1 MNYIEQVNQKRQSQ
15 ADQRQTAALV
25 SAARANNKPTILLTD
40 STDLGSHISKL
51 GDKIIDVLEAV
62 KDDKSTKAQIDRIN
76 NMTDEFRELVDTVRS
91 AQSYQTERII
101 AAVNDLKQ
109 TVSKQKP
116 VVVPA
121 PAVSLQEKEVDL
133 DSVVAAINRL
143 EKTLKPKPAAAVKQE
158 LDLSRFKAHDL
169 TDGPDNNQ
177 YIGFMD
183 ASGNWYIMQHDPT
196 ENRDRYYFGRESYD
210 QAWDD
215 KYALDYRV
223 LSEAIRALSA

>member
-76 NMTDEFRELVDTVRS
+76 SMTGEFRELVNTVQS
-91 AQSYQTERII
+91 AQSYQTEQII

-121 PAVSLQEKEVDL
+121 PAVSLQEKDVDL
-133 DSVVAAINRL
+133 NPIVTAINRL
-143 EKTLKPKPAAAVKQE
+143 EKMLKPKPAAKQQ

-183 ASGNWYIMQHDPT
+183 MNGNWYIMQHDPA
-196 ENRDRYYFGRESYD
+196 ENRDRYYFGSESYE

-215 KYALDYRV
+215 KYGLDYRV